1 VLPGLSELTG
11 LGFIEWQ
18 RFPKRHR
25 ISLSDRWRMIET
37 AQQATIV
44 SARARLQPMPP
55 EMPPQPASN
64 HAQT

>member
-1 VLPGLSELTG
+1 
-11 LGFIEWQ
+11 
-18 RFPKRHR
+18 
-25 ISLSDRWRMIET
+25 MIER
-37 AQQATIV
+37 AQQAIIV